1 MRKNKKIKEKDFV
14 GSLAFQNTIKK
25 TKFKQFSLYLFI
37 SIISIIIMFVLMS
50 LVSNYVIHSK
60 IEEEKLQRTQQFFD
74 GLIGAGIVDFDVIY
88 SHGFLS
94 TEEQV
99 TYYKKIGNRKIPW
112 EIDTRIYPVFGDV
125 KSINPTRGENFEVSN
140 TERTVRYNH
149 LNNERKVD
157 FYYPHIGYHNLP
169 NELEIAVGLDENK
182 LIEVAL
188 SFEKSLSPK
197 ELSDI
202 LGTKNVDWLWAD
214 EPDSSHFNELGESEY
229 DFDHIMFGEKAKGY
243 LVSEEK
249 PYTQMDPTILIS
261 GALISGTPS
270 ELERFLDLDIIRAS
284 VIGVTLDLY

>member
-1 MRKNKKIKEKDFV
+1 MRNNNKIKGKDFV
-14 GSLAFQNTIKK
+14 GNLAFQNTIRK
-25 TKFKQFSLYLFI
+25 TKFKQFILYLFI
-37 SIISIIIMFVLMS
+37 SIISIIIMFVLMG
-50 LVSNYVIHSK
+50 LVSNYLIHNK

-74 GLIGAGIVDFDVIY
+74 GLVGAGIVDFEVIY
-88 SHGFLS
+88 SHDFLS
-94 TEEQV
+94 TKEQV
-99 TYYKKIGNRKIPW
+99 TYYKKIGDRKIPW
-112 EIDTRIYPVFGDV
+112 EVDTRSYPVIGDV

-140 TERTVRYNH
+140 TQRTVRYNH

-182 LIEVAL
+182 LIEVAV
-188 SFEKSLSPK
+188 SFEKALSPK
-197 ELSDI
+197 ELGGI

-214 EPDSSHFNELGESEY
+214 ESDSSHFNELGESEY
-229 DFDHIMFGEKAKGY
+229 DFDHVIFGEKAKGY
-243 LVSEEK
+243 LVSEEN
-249 PYTQMDPTILIS
+249 PYIKMDSTVLIS